1 MEEINIKV
9 QEIIS
14 EIDGI
19 MLTNPK
25 KALLRLEEFIHDK
38 NKYDS
43 NFLDE
48 VKCKIAQTKGQLGDF
63 EESEK
68 ILLRLQDKFQK
79 SNNEKGLARIAN
91 ELGNSYW
98 ARGNLND
105 SLKYY
110 LRSLQLLE
118 KMKDFSRM
126 SVPLNNIGQIYWYN
140 QEFDKARKSYNQSL
154 KLAEEYQPEVVGD
167 VLMNLGILSAEDA
180 DFAKAEEYYQQA
192 LAQYQEQNYTA
203 NIPIILVNL
212 ALLYEDTGQETRA
225 NEYHQKAIDSF
236 RETGNRFGE
245 MHALINYAGYN
256 IKSGKLDNVLEILD
270 KARLVAEEQKARTQM
285 LQLYLHYRDYY
296 KSVGDITKAYEYFE
310 KYHDAEIDRLD
321 LENREK
327 LNDVLTKY
335 ETEKKEKEASLLR
348 KQNELL
354 AEKNAIIEEKS
365 KSLNSAN
372 RKLHKANL
380 ELENRL
386 EDILK
391 KWDEQEILNRGR
403 ENLGGFSVILSN
415 IAHQWKQPLNIIGLL
430 MQNLVDAYEFDE
442 LNESRMED
450 FQNQVYRQIKYMSQ
464 IVNDFAFDLRDS
476 VEEGYFSL
484 QHALKL
490 CEMLV
495 EKTLEV
501 DEITL
506 INELEQDYQIIG
518 NESQIIQVL
527 IVILSNAVEI
537 FQANTQEN
545 SLIKISAI
553 STEEN
558 VTLEIS
564 DNGPLIP
571 EDVLPEIFDQFFSTK
586 DKKSNSGLGL
596 TLAKKII
603 EEKFHGEIKC
613 DNRSAW
619 VVFSISL
626 LLMKV

>member
-1 MEEINIKV
+1 MKKSIDDTKKILSGIDEIMLANPS
-9 QEIIS
+9 EAIS
-14 EIDGI
+14 EMEVLLINKDKFDSVFIDE
-19 MLTNPK
+19 
-25 KALLRLEEFIHDK
+25 LE
-38 NKYDS
+38 S
-43 NFLDE
+43 
-48 VKCKIAQTKGQLGDF
+48 KIAQAKGQIGDF

-68 ILLRLQDKFQK
+68 ILLRLYHKFENN
-79 SNNEKGLARIAN
+79 NNEKGLARIAN
-91 ELGNSYW
+91 ELGNNYW

-192 LAQYQEQNYTA
+192 LAQYQKQNYTA
-203 NIPIILVNL
+203 NIPVIMVNL

-270 KARLVAEEQKARTQM
+270 KARLVAEEQKAQKQM

-296 KSVGDITKAYEYFE
+296 KSVGEITKAFEYFE

-327 LNDVLTKY
+327 LNDTLTKY
-335 ETEKKEKEASLLR
+335 ETEQKEKEASLLR

-365 KSLNSAN
+365 KSLDSVN

-430 MQNLVDAYEFDE
+430 MQNVVDAYEFDE
-442 LNESRMED
+442 LNESRMEE

-464 IVNDFAFDLRDS
+464 IVNDFAYDLRDS
-476 VEEGYFSL
+476 VEEGNFLL

-495 EKTLEV
+495 EKTLEIE
-501 DEITL
+501 EITL

-518 NESQIIQVL
+518 NESQFIQVL

-571 EDVLPEIFDQFFSTK
+571 ENVLPEIFDQFFSTK
-586 DKKSNSGLGL
+586 DKKSNTGLGL

-603 EEKFHGEIKC
+603 EDKFHGEIKC
-613 DNRSAW
+613 ANRSAW

-626 LLMKV
+626 SFRKV